1 MPVITIS
8 NQFGAGG
15 PEVGRELAKRLGLDY
30 LDKEILHRVALEV
43 NVADEEVEEFEEEH
57 HSKFRSFFSTIFD
70 LDALK
75 KKAKVREEELSSTG
89 YDERD
94 KIPYH
99 YHVDGWID
107 SDIYKQMVVRVITA
121 LGQRRGVVIVGRGG
135 QVILKDNPRTL
146 HVRIVAEFEDRVAW
160 TAKRRGMS
168 LDEARDF
175 VHKVDARSHD
185 YLRFYFDVDPNQP
198 TLYHL
203 MLNTSRIPR
212 ERCVDMLVPLA
223 REIAEKKEKEEE
235 GEEEA

>member
-15 PEVGRELAKRLGLDY
+15 PEIGRELAKRLGIDY
-30 LDKEILHRVALEV
+30 LDKEIIHRVALEV
-43 NVADEEVEEFEEEH
+43 NVPDEDVEEFEEEH
-57 HSKFRSFFSTIFD
+57 HSKFKSFFSTIFD

-75 KKAKVREEELSSTG
+75 KKAKTRPEQFEEG

-94 KIPYH
+94 KIPFH
-99 YHVDGWID
+99 YRVDGWID
-107 SDIYKQMVVRVITA
+107 SDIYKQMIVKVITA

-146 HVRIVAEFEDRVAW
+146 HVRIVANEDDRVAW
-160 TAKRRGMS
+160 TAQRRGLS

-175 VHKVDARSHD
+175 VHRVDARSHD
-185 YLRFYFDVDPNQP
+185 YLRFYFDVDPDEP

-203 MLNTSRIPR
+203 ILNTSRIDR
-212 ERCVDMLVPLA
+212 GRCVDILEGLA
-223 REIAEKKEKEEE
+223 RDLAATEPAEEE
-235 GEEEA
+235 